1 MILKKYE
8 LDDTVSKVSKEVQLL
23 QTERGIVELGENAL
37 AVLIMLD
44 EIPMGYVFHG
54 QGRLLIDAIVET
66 REGAVGKSVDRE
78 LNEPFLMLGDTEDIQ
93 KYFTN
98 ADEQEFAK
106 MGYENQQ
113 GFIAKAEDLCRHFF
127 DRRVQDYKI
136 CDAEHSSIFAFQ
148 NADGQLDI
156 LVAKGSKLVYNAKS
170 TVFVSNKDKTVF
182 KSPNEVIVS
191 NNGKSVIIKK
201 GNSVIIEK

>member
-8 LDDTVSKVSKEVQLL
+8 LDNTVSKVSKEVRLL

-44 EIPMGYVFHG
+44 EIPRGYVFHG

-66 REGAVGKSVDRE
+66 REGAVGKPINRE

-98 ADEQEFAK
+98 ADEEEFAK

-113 GFIAKAEDLCRHFF
+113 GFIAKAEDLCRRFF
-127 DRRVQDYKI
+127 NGRVQERETS
-136 CDAEHSSIFAFQ
+136 DAEHSSIFAFP
-148 NADGQLDI
+148 NVDGELDI
-156 LVAKGSKLVYNAKS
+156 LVARGSKLVYNAKS
-170 TVFVSNKDKTVF
+170 TLFVTNKDKTVL
-182 KSPNEVIVS
+182 KSPGEVIVS
-191 NNGKSVIIKK
+191 SNGKSVIIKK
-201 GNSVIIEK
+201 GKSVIIEK